1 MAEDPQCFA
10 VRKQTTLTSPSLG
23 LAAARNAFSVSLRTK
38 KGPKKSAVPRN
49 TTLSGSGSCKE
60 CLPCCFHI
68 QTGPPTRAR
77 CLKIRP
83 SVAFAP
89 AGNAFPI
96 SRQVSKERLLG
107 VSPGQKRSLFAVVG
121 TKKPKV
127 SSNPTRL
134 SRSLACYQDDQ
145 PPIQAWTG
153 LERMLPQCPT
163 LRPPCWG
170 GLLTRTLPGMQLSE
184 CGRREGTMPPVRTPR
199 CGAQRATVANSC
211 CSTGPHPAMD
221 GHA

>member
-96 SRQVSKERLLG
+96 SRSQQGTPSWCLSRAKKVPLCCCGNKETIAPPSSPLLG
-107 VSPGQKRSLFAVVG
+107 TCFASFG
-121 TKKPKV
+121 KPFKLKTPKDRTAV
-127 SSNPTRL
+127 SSVL
-134 SRSLACYQDDQ
+134 SLSLAHAVKEDKNGFHKHTMRTQ
-145 PPIQAWTG
+145 PCMAKDIAKP
-153 LERMLPQCPT
+153 
-163 LRPPCWG
+163 
-170 GLLTRTLPGMQLSE
+170 
-184 CGRREGTMPPVRTPR
+184 
-199 CGAQRATVANSC
+199 NK
-211 CSTGPHPAMD
+211 
-221 GHA
+221 

>member
-1 MAEDPQCFA
+1 MLRCS
-10 VRKQTTLTSPSLG
+10 QTNNPDQPIIGFGSCKERFLGFSPDQ
-23 LAAARNAFSVSLRTK
+23 

-107 VSPGQKRSLFAVVG
+107 VSPGQKKSLSAVVG
-121 TKKPKV
+121 TKKP
-127 SSNPTRL
+127 
-134 SRSLACYQDDQ
+134 SRPLQALQGPFTLK
-145 PPIQAWTG
+145 PP
-153 LERMLPQCPT
+153 
-163 LRPPCWG
+163 
-170 GLLTRTLPGMQLSE
+170 
-184 CGRREGTMPPVRTPR
+184 
-199 CGAQRATVANSC
+199 
-211 CSTGPHPAMD
+211 
-221 GHA
+221 

>member
-10 VRKQTTLTSPSLG
+10 VRKQTTLTRPSLG

-107 VSPGQKRSLFAVVG
+107 VSPGPKKSLFAVVG
-121 TKKPKV
+121 TKKP
-127 SSNPTRL
+127 
-134 SRSLACYQDDQ
+134 SRPLQAPCKPLHLEAPLK
-145 PPIQAWTG
+145 PPWQTKG
-153 LERMLPQCPT
+153 L
-163 LRPPCWG
+163 
-170 GLLTRTLPGMQLSE
+170 
-184 CGRREGTMPPVRTPR
+184 
-199 CGAQRATVANSC
+199 
-211 CSTGPHPAMD
+211 
-221 GHA
+221 

>member
-10 VRKQTTLTSPSLG
+10 VREKTTLTRPSLG

-68 QTGPPTRAR
+68 QTGPPTKAR

-107 VSPGQKRSLFAVVG
+107 VSPGQKKSLCAVVG
-121 TKKPKV
+121 TKKPSRPLQAPFKPLHLEAPLEAPLKV
-127 SSNPTRL
+127 STCKPPSSRL
-134 SRSLACYQDDQ
+134 RAPFK
-145 PPIQAWTG
+145 PPSS
-153 LERMLPQCPT
+153 PFV
-163 LRPPCWG
+163 
-170 GLLTRTLPGMQLSE
+170 LSE
-184 CGRREGTMPPVRTPR
+184 AFMMVRPLE
-199 CGAQRATVANSC
+199 A
-211 CSTGPHPAMD
+211 PLKPL
-221 GHA
+221 